1 MNYLDA
7 RRRMVDSQVRTNDVT
22 NPAIQRA
29 FEAIA
34 REDFLPPEFSLQAY
48 AEREICY
55 APGRSLITAR
65 DLAKLLAALDPRR
78 GDLALDAATGCG
90 YASAILSRLVEMV
103 VAVEPDE
110 ALCAR
115 AQENLEAAGVV
126 NAAVVHGAAE
136 AGAAKQ
142 GPFDLILVANAIE
155 NEPTALLAQLKDG
168 GRLGAIWRRNGV
180 SKGCVW
186 RKAGDSV
193 AATEVFDA
201 SAAVIAPGFMRKKS
215 FAF

>member
-22 NPAIQRA
+22 NPSIQRA

-34 REDFLPPEFSLQAY
+34 REKFLPSEFSSQAY
-48 AEREICY
+48 AEREISY

-110 ALCAR
+110 AFCAL
-115 AQENLEAAGVV
+115 AQENLEAANVV

-180 SKGCVW
+180 SKGRIW

-201 SAAVIAPGFMRKKS
+201 SAAVIAPGFMRKRT